1 MVVNFIEMKLSP
13 EEKRF
18 LIERIAAGEALPD
31 DFQEKLFPTEQ
42 KEYELRYGGKMRRED
57 VLADQDGSF
66 AVPLQIERTF
76 NGERKLFDDGWRNLI
91 VFGDNLHFLK
101 TCYADKD
108 ELIKD
113 KVKGKVKLIYIDPPF
128 GTGDQYDG
136 NKGQSA
142 YQAKRK
148 SADFVELIRRRLIV
162 AKEILA
168 NDGSIFV
175 RQDYHFGHYIKLV
188 IDEVFGKEN
197 FRNEIIVNRI
207 KKNIVLS
214 QRQKSYPTA
223 TDTIYFYSNHDLFY
237 LEDISQQRK
246 KERKAFWRHLDDSA
260 GQGKPKDFFG
270 KTLIPPVGKHF
281 KYSQEN
287 IDELISQ
294 RKLRL
299 VCKVCSYEHY
309 EGIWETC
316 PQCESDNVRPE
327 YFVKASNDLAIDS
340 NWTDIPG
347 YSNSTNYPTENSEV
361 LLERI
366 IKGTTKE
373 EDLVL
378 DFFGGSGTTVA
389 VAEKLGRRW
398 ITCDIGKFSFYT
410 MQKRLLTIQNSKN
423 LTQPNKKYG
432 KQARTFLTVNTGLY
446 DIEKLN
452 ALTREKYT
460 KFVLDLFEV
469 EPKRKRINGV
479 EFHGERKDGYD
490 VFVRDF
496 WQDANAKITEEYLET
511 LHALVGRNKSTRFY
525 IIAPANAVSF
535 VGDYHEIDD
544 VRYYFL
550 KIPYQIINELHRE
563 PFARARQPRSKTRI
577 NDLDN
582 AVGFHFMRQP
592 DVECKFENGDL
603 IISKFEARE
612 RNGNQA
618 FENFEALAMLVVD
631 ANFNGKDFTM
641 TAFHFAEDLK
651 RRREGEIVIPL
662 ASYGEKIVVAF
673 IDLFGNEF
681 KQEIKTN

>member
-1 MVVNFIEMKLSP
+1 
-13 EEKRF
+13 
-18 LIERIAAGEALPD
+18 
-31 DFQEKLFPTEQ
+31 
-42 KEYELRYGGKMRRED
+42 MRRED

-76 NGERKLFDDGWRNLI
+76 NGERELFDDGWRNLI

-108 ELIKD
+108 ELVKG

-136 NKGQSA
+136 NKGQNA

-148 SADFVELIRRRLIV
+148 SADFVELLRRRLIV
-162 AKEILA
+162 ARELLA
-168 NDGSIFV
+168 LDGLIFV
-175 RQDYHFGHYIKLV
+175 RQDYHFGQYIKLV
-188 IDEVFGKEN
+188 IDEVLGKEN

-207 KKNIVLS
+207 KKNTVLA
-214 QRQKSYPTA
+214 QKQKSYPAA
-223 TDTIYFYSNHDLFY
+223 TDTIYFYARHESSY
-237 LEDISQQRK
+237 LKDISQQMKR
-246 KERKAFWRHLDDSA
+246 ERKAFWRHLDDSA
-260 GQGKPKDFFG
+260 GQGKPKIFFG
-270 KTLIPPVGKHF
+270 KELTPPTGKHF

-287 IDELISQ
+287 IEKLISQ
-294 RKLRL
+294 KKLRFF
-299 VCKVCSYEHY
+299 CKDCSYEHY
-309 EGIWETC
+309 KGNWETC
-316 PQCESDNVRPE
+316 PQCDGDNARPE
-327 YFVKASNDLAIDS
+327 YFVEATEETAIDS
-340 NWTDIPG
+340 NWSDIPG
-347 YSNSTNYPTENSEV
+347 YSNSTGYPTENSEV

-366 IKGTTKE
+366 IKGTTNE
-373 EDLVL
+373 DDLVL
-378 DFFGGSGTTVA
+378 DFFGGSGTTAA

-410 MQKRLLTIQNSKN
+410 MQKRLLTIQTSKS
-423 LTQPNKKYG
+423 LAAPNKKYG
-432 KQARTFLTVNTGLY
+432 KPAKTFLTVNTGLY

-452 ALTREKYT
+452 SLTQEKYT

-469 EPKRKRINGV
+469 EPQKKKINGV

-490 VFVRDF
+490 VIVWNS

-511 LHALVGRNKSTRFY
+511 LHQFVGRNKSRRFY

-544 VRYYFL
+544 VRYYLL

-563 PFARARQPRSKTRI
+563 PFARARQPRSKTCI

-582 AVGFHFMRQP
+582 AIGFHFMRQP
-592 DVECKFENGDL
+592 DVECRFADGEL
-603 IISKFEARE
+603 QISKFKARE
-612 RNGNQA
+612 SNGNKE
-618 FENFEALAMLVVD
+618 FENFEALAMVVVD

-641 TAFHFAEDLK
+641 TDFHFAEDLK
-651 RRREGEIVIPL
+651 RSEADEIIVPL
-662 ASYGEKIVVAF
+662 KSHGEKIVVAF
-673 IDLFGNEF
+673 VDLFGNEF